1 MLYTPL
7 SLAAQTAY
15 AQLHEA
21 LQSREI
27 ARGVA
32 DAPGSFNQKTV
43 AGKTYWY
50 YQYRDLD
57 GKLRQAYLGP
67 HSERL
72 ATLIAARE
80 HAERGN
86 DPQIKALTQ
95 SASTLGFQTVAAPH
109 LTIIKRLADAGFFRA
124 GGVLVGTHAFLSAG
138 NMLGVRWGDASRTE
152 APRQARNAG
161 VRTALGVRA
170 GVAELA
176 NTRSIGCAQ
185 RLATNADD
193 GTPIRHFGPDATP
206 DFAHAGRHLQVALAS
221 EARLELGDVID
232 SLGMGF
238 VPAASLSGVRDGR
251 WMHPKEPGFVLDF
264 LTPMG
269 RGEQELVHVKA
280 FNAEFQALRFM
291 EFSLQDIESS
301 AVFTR
306 TQGCLVNVPN
316 PARMAVHKLI
326 VAGLRRTAERTKAN
340 KDLQQAAML
349 YRWYQD
355 HDPAAWDAALADA
368 HNRGPKWR
376 THVDSGLA
384 QMQAWLGRPA

>member
-15 AQLHEA
+15 AQLQEA

-72 ATLIAARE
+72 AALIAARE
-80 HAERGN
+80 HVERGN
-86 DPQIKALTQ
+86 DTQIKALTQ
-95 SASTLGFQTVAAPH
+95 SASTLGCQTVAAPH
-109 LTIIKRLADAGFFRA
+109 LTIIRRLADAGFFRA

-138 NMLGVRWGDASRTE
+138 NMLGVRWGDASRT
-152 APRQARNAG
+152 QD
-161 VRTALGVRA
+161 L
-170 GVAELA
+170 
-176 NTRSIGCAQ
+176 
-185 RLATNADD
+185 
-193 GTPIRHFGPDATP
+193 

-221 EARLELGDVID
+221 EAKLELGDVID

-238 VPAASLSGVRDGR
+238 VPAASLSGVRGGR

-269 RGEQELVHVKA
+269 RGEKELVHVKA

-326 VAGLRRTAERTKAN
+326 VAGLRRAAERTKAN

-355 HDPAAWDAALADA
+355 HDPTAWDAALSDA
-368 HNRGPKWR
+368 QGRGPKWR

-384 QMQAWLGRPA
+384 QMQAWLERTA

>member
-7 SLAAQTAY
+7 PLAAQTAY

-32 DAPGSFNQKTV
+32 DAPGSFNQKAI
-43 AGKTYWY
+43 AGRVYWY

-67 HSERL
+67 YSERL
-72 ATLIAARE
+72 AALIATRE
-80 HAERGN
+80 SAAPGN
-86 DPQIKALTQ
+86 DAQIKALAQ
-95 SASTLGFQTVAAPH
+95 SISTLGGQALAAPH

-138 NMLGVRWGDASRTE
+138 NMLGVRWGDASRT
-152 APRQARNAG
+152 QD
-161 VRTALGVRA
+161 L
-170 GVAELA
+170 
-176 NTRSIGCAQ
+176 
-185 RLATNADD
+185 
-193 GTPIRHFGPDATP
+193 
-206 DFAHAGRHLQVALAS
+206 DFAHAGRHLQVALATD
-221 EARLELGDVID
+221 AKLELGDVID

-238 VPAASLSGVRDGR
+238 VPAASLSGVRGGR
-251 WMHPKEPGFVLDF
+251 WVHPKEPGFVLDF

-269 RGEQELVHVKA
+269 RGEAELVHVSA

-306 TQGCLVNVPN
+306 TQACLVNVPH

-326 VAGLRRTAERTKAN
+326 ITGLRRAAERTKAN

-355 HDPAAWDAALADA
+355 NDPAAWKEAMADA
-368 HNRGPKWR
+368 LGRGPKWR
-376 THVDSGLA
+376 TQLEAGMA
-384 QMQAWLGRPA
+384 QMQRYLPDVR